1 MDNRIINETN
11 YKLQIEYN
19 QWINTQNK
27 NQRGCS
33 HITKQIFIDN
43 IDFYRNTEEWWFDD
57 PGKIRS
63 NLLWKGH
70 LEK

>member
-43 IDFYRNTEEWWFDD
+43 IDFYSNTEE
-57 PGKIRS
+57 
-63 NLLWKGH
+63 
-70 LEK
+70 